1 MQNWDRQCLIA
12 QSCKGGRI
20 IFGPIGEESTKLPL
34 RQQHPAVLFEY
45 SDLAVENLYAPL
57 HGFGQVNHDLGHDL
71 VVGAYKPLINRTF
84 RLAENVKANRCMEAN
99 TQIGK
104 IVIRFKDKEARP
116 MARLNA
122 RCRSIHKE

>member
-45 SDLAVENLYAPL
+45 SDLAVENHYAPL
-57 HGFGQVNHDLGHDL
+57 HGFGQVNHDLGYDL
-71 VVGAYKPLINRTF
+71 VVGAYKPLINTTF
-84 RLAENVKANRCMEAN
+84 RLAENVRPTAVWK
-99 TQIGK
+99 QILK
-104 IVIRFKDKEARP
+104 SARSSSGLRTRKHDP
-116 MARLNA
+116 WHA
-122 RCRSIHKE
+122 